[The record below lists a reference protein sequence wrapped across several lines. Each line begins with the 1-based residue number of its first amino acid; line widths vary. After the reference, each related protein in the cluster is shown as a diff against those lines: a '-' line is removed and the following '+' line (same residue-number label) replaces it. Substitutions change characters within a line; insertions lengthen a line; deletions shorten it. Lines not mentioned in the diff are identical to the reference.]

1 MVSWFSKWAQGIIV
15 AVVIAT
21 LIELIL
27 PNGSSKKYVKVIIGI
42 YILFTIISPV
52 IVKLKGGNLN
62 MDEVLDTQKYEKKI
76 SKSDNKIYA
85 ELEANNSRTIKD
97 IYISSLTEDIKSKL
111 KAKGYQ
117 VISTNIKIE
126 DNENYTIESISLNLS
141 KEEKEENEGNSS
153 GGINI
158 ETVEIKGN
166 NTNNTNNNINESN
179 NTLTESQKNEIKVYL
194 SETYDIDI
202 RSIYIS

>member
-52 IVKLKGGNLN
+52 IVKLKGSNLN
-62 MDEVLDTQKYEKKI
+62 MDEILDTQKYEEKI

-141 KEEKEENEGNSS
+141 KEENEENEGNSS
-153 GGINI
+153 GGISI
-158 ETVEIKGN
+158 ETVEIKG
-166 NTNNTNNNINESN
+166 NNTNNNINESN

>member
-52 IVKLKGGNLN
+52 IVKLKGSNLN
-62 MDEVLDTQKYEKKI
+62 MDEILDTQKYEEKI

-85 ELEANNSRTIKD
+85 ELESNNSRTIKD

-141 KEEKEENEGNSS
+141 KEENEENEGN
-153 GGINI
+153 G
-158 ETVEIKGN
+158 
-166 NTNNTNNNINESN
+166 
-179 NTLTESQKNEIKVYL
+179 
-194 SETYDIDI
+194 
-202 RSIYIS
+202 

>member
-62 MDEVLDTQKYEKKI
+62 MDEVLDTQKYEEKI

-85 ELEANNSRTIKD
+85 KLEANNSITIKD
-97 IYISSLTEDIKSKL
+97 IYISKLTEDIKSKL

-141 KEEKEENEGNSS
+141 KEENEENEENEGNSS
-153 GGINI
+153 GGINL

-166 NTNNTNNNINESN
+166 NTNNINESN

>member
-52 IVKLKGGNLN
+52 IVKLKGSNLN
-62 MDEVLDTQKYEKKI
+62 MDEILDTQKYEEKI

-141 KEEKEENEGNSS
+141 KEENEENEGNSS

-158 ETVEIKGN
+158 ETVEIKG
-166 NTNNTNNNINESN
+166 NNTNNNINESN

>member
-15 AVVIAT
+15 AVVIST

-52 IVKLKGGNLN
+52 MVKLKGSNLN
-62 MDEVLDTQKYEKKI
+62 MDEILDTQKYEEKI

-126 DNENYTIESISLNLS
+126 DNKNYTIESISLNLS
-141 KEEKEENEGNSS
+141 KEENEENEGNSS

-158 ETVEIKGN
+158 ETVEIKG
-166 NTNNTNNNINESN
+166 NNTNNNINESN

>member
-15 AVVIAT
+15 AVVIST

-52 IVKLKGGNLN
+52 IVKLKGSNLN
-62 MDEVLDTQKYEKKI
+62 MDEILDTQKYEEKI

-141 KEEKEENEGNSS
+141 KEENEENEGNSS

-158 ETVEIKGN
+158 ETVEIKG
-166 NTNNTNNNINESN
+166 NNTNNNINESN

>member
-52 IVKLKGGNLN
+52 IVKLKGSNLN
-62 MDEVLDTQKYEKKI
+62 MDEILDTQKYEEKI

-85 ELEANNSRTIKD
+85 ELETNNSRTIKD

>member
-62 MDEVLDTQKYEKKI
+62 MDEVLDTQKYEEKI

-85 ELEANNSRTIKD
+85 ELESNNSRTIKD

-166 NTNNTNNNINESN
+166 NTNNINESN

>member
-1 MVSWFSKWAQGIIV
+1 MVSWFSKWAQGIII

-52 IVKLKGGNLN
+52 IVKLKGSNLN
-62 MDEVLDTQKYEKKI
+62 MDEILDTQKYEEKI

>member
-52 IVKLKGGNLN
+52 IVKLKGSNLN
-62 MDEVLDTQKYEKKI
+62 MDEKLDTQKYEEKI

-141 KEEKEENEGNSS
+141 KEENEENEGNSS

-158 ETVEIKGN
+158 ETVEIKG
-166 NTNNTNNNINESN
+166 NNTNNNINESN

>member
-52 IVKLKGGNLN
+52 MVKLKGSNLN
-62 MDEVLDTQKYEKKI
+62 MDEILDTQKYEEKI

-85 ELEANNSRTIKD
+85 ELESNNSRTIKD

-126 DNENYTIESISLNLS
+126 DNKNYTIESISLNLS
-141 KEEKEENEGNSS
+141 KEENEENEENEGNSS

-166 NTNNTNNNINESN
+166 NTNNINESN

>member
-62 MDEVLDTQKYEKKI
+62 MDEILDTQKYEEKI

-141 KEEKEENEGNSS
+141 KEENEENEGNSS

-166 NTNNTNNNINESN
+166 NTTNNINESN

>member
-1 MVSWFSKWAQGIIV
+1 MVSWFSKWAQGIII

-52 IVKLKGGNLN
+52 IVKLKGSNLN
-62 MDEVLDTQKYEKKI
+62 MDEVLDTQKYEEKI

-141 KEEKEENEGNSS
+141 KEENEENEGNSS

-158 ETVEIKGN
+158 ETVEIKG
-166 NTNNTNNNINESN
+166 NNTNNNINESN

>member
-52 IVKLKGGNLN
+52 IVKLKGSNLN
-62 MDEVLDTQKYEKKI
+62 MDEILDTQKYEEKI

-85 ELEANNSRTIKD
+85 ELETNNSRTIKD

-141 KEEKEENEGNSS
+141 KEENEENEGNSS

-166 NTNNTNNNINESN
+166 NTNNINESN

>member
-1 MVSWFSKWAQGIIV
+1 MVSWFSKWAQGIII

-52 IVKLKGGNLN
+52 IVKLKGSNLN
-62 MDEVLDTQKYEKKI
+62 MDEILDTQKYEEKI

-166 NTNNTNNNINESN
+166 NTNNNINESN

>member
-15 AVVIAT
+15 AVVIST

-62 MDEVLDTQKYEKKI
+62 MDEVLDTQKYEEKI

-85 ELEANNSRTIKD
+85 ELESNNSRTIKD

-141 KEEKEENEGNSS
+141 KEENEENEGNSS

-166 NTNNTNNNINESN
+166 NTTNNINESN

>member
-52 IVKLKGGNLN
+52 IVKLKGSNLN
-62 MDEVLDTQKYEKKI
+62 MDEILDTQKYEEKI

-85 ELEANNSRTIKD
+85 ELETNNSRTIKD

-141 KEEKEENEGNSS
+141 KEENEENEGNSS

-158 ETVEIKGN
+158 ETVEIKG
-166 NTNNTNNNINESN
+166 NNTNNNINESN

>member
-1 MVSWFSKWAQGIIV
+1 MVCWFSKWAQGIIV

-62 MDEVLDTQKYEKKI
+62 MDEVLDTQKYEEKI

-141 KEEKEENEGNSS
+141 KEENEENEGNSS

-158 ETVEIKGN
+158 ETVEIKG
-166 NTNNTNNNINESN
+166 NNTNNNINESN

>member
-62 MDEVLDTQKYEKKI
+62 IDEVLDTQKYEEKI

-141 KEEKEENEGNSS
+141 KEENEENEGNSS

-158 ETVEIKGN
+158 ETVEIKG
-166 NTNNTNNNINESN
+166 NNTNNNINESN

>member
-62 MDEVLDTQKYEKKI
+62 MDEVLDTQKYEEKI

-141 KEEKEENEGNSS
+141 KEENEENEGNSS

-166 NTNNTNNNINESN
+166 NTNNINESN

>member
-52 IVKLKGGNLN
+52 MVKLKGSNLN
-62 MDEVLDTQKYEKKI
+62 MDEILDTQKYEEKI

-126 DNENYTIESISLNLS
+126 DNKNYTIESISLNLS
-141 KEEKEENEGNSS
+141 KEENEENEGNSS

-158 ETVEIKGN
+158 ETVEIKG
-166 NTNNTNNNINESN
+166 NNTNNNINESN

>member
-52 IVKLKGGNLN
+52 MVKLKGSNLN
-62 MDEVLDTQKYEKKI
+62 MDEILDTQKYEEKI

-85 ELEANNSRTIKD
+85 ELESNNSRTIKD

-126 DNENYTIESISLNLS
+126 DNKNYTIESISLNLS
-141 KEEKEENEGNSS
+141 KEENEENEGNSS

-158 ETVEIKGN
+158 ETVEIKG
-166 NTNNTNNNINESN
+166 NNTNNNINESN

>member
-15 AVVIAT
+15 AVVIST

-62 MDEVLDTQKYEKKI
+62 MDEVLDTQKYEEKI

-85 ELEANNSRTIKD
+85 KLEANNSITIKD
-97 IYISSLTEDIKSKL
+97 IYISKLTEDIKSKL

-126 DNENYTIESISLNLS
+126 DNKNYTIESISLNLS
-141 KEEKEENEGNSS
+141 KEENEENEGNSS

-166 NTNNTNNNINESN
+166 NTNNINESN

>member
-52 IVKLKGGNLN
+52 MVKLKGSNLN
-62 MDEVLDTQKYEKKI
+62 MDEVLDTQKYEEKI

-126 DNENYTIESISLNLS
+126 DNKNYTIESISLNLS
-141 KEEKEENEGNSS
+141 KEENEENEGNSS

-158 ETVEIKGN
+158 ETVEIKG
-166 NTNNTNNNINESN
+166 NNTNNNINESN

>member
-15 AVVIAT
+15 AVVIST

-62 MDEVLDTQKYEKKI
+62 MDEVLDTQKYEEKI

-141 KEEKEENEGNSS
+141 KEENEENEGNSS

-166 NTNNTNNNINESN
+166 NTTNNINESN

>member
-52 IVKLKGGNLN
+52 MVKLKGSNLN
-62 MDEVLDTQKYEKKI
+62 MDEILDTQKYEEKI

-85 ELEANNSRTIKD
+85 ELESNNSRTIKD

-141 KEEKEENEGNSS
+141 KEENEENEGNGS

-166 NTNNTNNNINESN
+166 NTNNNIKESN
-179 NTLTESQKNEIKVYL
+179 NTLIESQKNEIKIYL

>member
-52 IVKLKGGNLN
+52 IVKLKGSNLN
-62 MDEVLDTQKYEKKI
+62 MDEILDTQKYEEKI

-85 ELEANNSRTIKD
+85 ELETNNSRTIKD

-166 NTNNTNNNINESN
+166 NTNNNINESN

>member
-1 MVSWFSKWAQGIIV
+1 MVSWFSKWAQGIII

-52 IVKLKGGNLN
+52 IVKLKGSNLN
-62 MDEVLDTQKYEKKI
+62 MDEILDTQKYEEKI

-126 DNENYTIESISLNLS
+126 DNENYTIESMSLNLS
-141 KEEKEENEGNSS
+141 KEENEENEGNSS

-158 ETVEIKGN
+158 ETVEIKG
-166 NTNNTNNNINESN
+166 NNTNNNINESN

>member
-62 MDEVLDTQKYEKKI
+62 MDEVLDTQKYEEKI

-141 KEEKEENEGNSS
+141 KEENEENEGNSS

-158 ETVEIKGN
+158 ETVEIKG
-166 NTNNTNNNINESN
+166 NNTNNNINESN

>member
-62 MDEVLDTQKYEKKI
+62 MDEILDTQKYEEKI

-141 KEEKEENEGNSS
+141 KEENEENEGNSS

-158 ETVEIKGN
+158 ETVEIKG
-166 NTNNTNNNINESN
+166 NNTNNNINESN

>member
-1 MVSWFSKWAQGIIV
+1 MVSWFSKWAQGIII

-52 IVKLKGGNLN
+52 IVKLKGSNLN
-62 MDEVLDTQKYEKKI
+62 MDEILDTQKYEEKI

-141 KEEKEENEGNSS
+141 KEENEENEGNSS

-158 ETVEIKGN
+158 ETVEIKG
-166 NTNNTNNNINESN
+166 NNTNNNINESN

>member
-52 IVKLKGGNLN
+52 IVKSKGGNLN
-62 MDEVLDTQKYEKKI
+62 MDEVLDTQKYEEKI

-141 KEEKEENEGNSS
+141 KEENEENEGNSS

-158 ETVEIKGN
+158 ETVEIKG
-166 NTNNTNNNINESN
+166 NNTNNNINESN

-194 SETYDIDI
+194 SEMYDIDI

>member
-62 MDEVLDTQKYEKKI
+62 MDEVLDTQKYEEKI

-85 ELEANNSRTIKD
+85 KLEANNSITIKD
-97 IYISSLTEDIKSKL
+97 IYISKLTEDIKSKL

-141 KEEKEENEGNSS
+141 KEENQENEGNSS

-158 ETVEIKGN
+158 DTVEIKAN
-166 NTNNTNNNINESN
+166 KTNNNINESN

>member
-1 MVSWFSKWAQGIIV
+1 MISWLSKWVQGIIV
-15 AVVIAT
+15 AVIIAT

-27 PNGSSKKYVKVIIGI
+27 PNGSSKKYVKVVIGI

-52 IVKLKGGNLN
+52 IEKLKNDDFGINEILN
-62 MDEVLDTQKYEKKI
+62 TQKYEEELA
-76 SKSDNKIYA
+76 KSDNTISAK
-85 ELEANNSRTIKD
+85 LESNNSRTIKD

-141 KEEKEENEGNSS
+141 KEENEENEGNSS

-158 ETVEIKGN
+158 ETVEIKG
-166 NTNNTNNNINESN
+166 NNTNNNINESN

>member
-62 MDEVLDTQKYEKKI
+62 MDEVLDTQKYEEKI

-85 ELEANNSRTIKD
+85 ELESNNSRTIKD

-126 DNENYTIESISLNLS
+126 DNKNYTIESISLNLS
-141 KEEKEENEGNSS
+141 KEENEENEGNSS

-158 ETVEIKGN
+158 ETVEIKG
-166 NTNNTNNNINESN
+166 NNTNNNINESN

>member
-52 IVKLKGGNLN
+52 IVKLKGSNLN
-62 MDEVLDTQKYEKKI
+62 MDEILDTQKYEEKI

-97 IYISSLTEDIKSKL
+97 IYISNLTEDIKSKL

-141 KEEKEENEGNSS
+141 KEENEENEGNSS

-158 ETVEIKGN
+158 ETVEIKG
-166 NTNNTNNNINESN
+166 NNTNNNINESN

>member
-62 MDEVLDTQKYEKKI
+62 MDEVLDTQKYEEKI

-141 KEEKEENEGNSS
+141 KEENEENEGNSS
-153 GGINI
+153 GGIII
-158 ETVEIKGN
+158 ETVEIKG
-166 NTNNTNNNINESN
+166 NNTNNNINESN

>member
-52 IVKLKGGNLN
+52 IVKLKGSNLN
-62 MDEVLDTQKYEKKI
+62 MDEILDTQKYEEKI

-97 IYISSLTEDIKSKL
+97 IYISNLTEDIKSKL

-141 KEEKEENEGNSS
+141 KEENEENEGNSS

-166 NTNNTNNNINESN
+166 NTNDNINESN